1 MENLIESMKNKYPA
15 LSKGQKRIADFLI
28 NHYDEAV
35 YLTAAKL
42 GETTGVSESTV
53 VRFAIELGY
62 DGYPKLQKSLE
73 ELVKSRL
80 TASQRIKVSTNR
92 ILKSDKHILKAVLES
107 DAERIHSAI
116 NDVDEKVFDLVVEK
130 MINAKKIFIVGG
142 RSSAPLTQFFC
153 TYLNMMVE
161 NVVGVTSTAATEIY
175 ESIFRISSDDIFI
188 GISFPR
194 YSQKTIRAMEYA
206 KDRGATTIAITDSM
220 QSPLTKNAALSL
232 TARSDMLSFVDSLVA
247 PLSLINAILVAVST
261 KKQDELID
269 TLDSLERLWNEYKV
283 YMNESENKYI

>member
-1 MENLIESMKNKYPA
+1 
-15 LSKGQKRIADFLI
+15 
-28 NHYDEAV
+28 
-35 YLTAAKL
+35 
-42 GETTGVSESTV
+42 
-53 VRFAIELGY
+53 
-62 DGYPKLQKSLE
+62 SLE

-92 ILKSDKHILKAVLES
+92 IIKNDKHILKAVLES

-116 NDVDEKVFDLVVEK
+116 NDVDEKVFDEVVEK
-130 MINAKKIFIVGG
+130 IINANKIFIVGG

-153 TYLNMMVE
+153 TYLNLMVE
-161 NVVGVTSTAATEIY
+161 NVVGITSTAATEIY
-175 ESIFRISSDDIFI
+175 ESIFRISGEDIFI

-220 QSPLTKNAALSL
+220 QSPLTNNASLSL

-261 KKQDELID
+261 KKQDKLID